1 MKRLKQQCTQKK
13 ILKHTSERKRKIGIE
28 TENVTTTG
36 EGKHAFPP
44 AKGATKN
51 NKRVRDGSYVWFMKN
66 VATVEIEVI
75 KDKFEQ
81 GVKSTVMNQV
91 NSEESWGSPTSERQI
106 NNEVLLGLD
115 QS

>member
-1 MKRLKQQCTQKK
+1 MLFHQQRVLLRIT
-13 ILKHTSERKRKIGIE
+13 
-28 TENVTTTG
+28 
-36 EGKHAFPP
+36 
-44 AKGATKN
+44 
-51 NKRVRDGSYVWFMKN
+51 RVRDGSYVWFMKN

-106 NNEVLLGLD
+106 NHEVLLGLD